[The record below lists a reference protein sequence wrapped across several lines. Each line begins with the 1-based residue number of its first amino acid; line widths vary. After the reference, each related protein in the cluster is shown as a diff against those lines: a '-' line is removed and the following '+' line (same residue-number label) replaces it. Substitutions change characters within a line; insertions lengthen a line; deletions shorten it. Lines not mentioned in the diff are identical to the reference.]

1 MVPSSLRTR
10 ILLLALCATLAPA
23 AITAYIV
30 AGDRETDVV
39 QAREKL
45 LLASRRIAEELQDAV
60 RSTAQL
66 EYGLSRA
73 RDLDTADRAACSAFL
88 AGVLKEYPQYTGILT
103 IRPDGH
109 LFCDSLRTGRTLLL
123 TDRHYFRQALDPRTA
138 LALEPA
144 FGRLT
149 GKAVLQIAYPARDE
163 GGALRFVLLASL
175 DLDKFMR
182 GRARG
187 LPFESAVLMLMD
199 RNGALLTLH
208 PEDGM
213 RPGASLAG
221 SPLHRLAQ
229 RSDDGDL
236 HGEIE
241 LGGVSRVWAAVE
253 PGPRGAPGAD
263 LSVLVGVSRSELTA
277 VADRRLEQ
285 TLAVVFVAS
294 LLAFAIAWGL
304 AEAGIRRP
312 IKRMMDA
319 TARLGSGDLRARIGA
334 PYARGELGAL
344 MRAQDATAEQLDRL
358 NTELERRVAERTA
371 QLEAANREIE
381 SFSYSVSHD
390 LRTPLRAIDGY
401 AQILGEDYSGSLD
414 DEGRRLL
421 GLVRGR
427 AQRMGDLIDELLLFS
442 RLGRSP
448 LATTRI
454 DMEALVRGVVEDLDA
469 AAADPRAHI
478 EIGPQPEA
486 SGDAALIRQ
495 VWMNLLSNAIKFSR
509 KCDDPRIAVSA
520 ADTQGESVYCVRDNG
535 AGFDMA
541 YYDRLFSV
549 FQRLHGPD
557 EFPGTG
563 VGLAIV
569 QRIVARHGGRV
580 WAESRV
586 GEGAAGRCGRLVRS
600 PRLRP

>member
-1 MVPSSLRTR
+1 VVPFSLRTH
-10 ILLLALCATLAPA
+10 ILVLVLCTTLVPA
-23 AITAYIV
+23 AITAWIV
-30 AGDRETDVV
+30 AGDRDSDVA

-45 LLASRRIAEELQDAV
+45 LLASQRIAEELQDAV

-73 RDLDTADRAACSAFL
+73 RDLDTGDRAACSAFL

-123 TDRHYFRQALDPRTA
+123 TDRHYFRQALEPRTS

-149 GKAVLQIAYPARDE
+149 GKAVLQIAYPARDD

-187 LPFESAVLMLMD
+187 LPFESAALMLMD
-199 RNGALLTLH
+199 RNGTILTLH
-208 PEDGM
+208 PEGEM
-213 RPGASLAG
+213 RPGTSLAD

-229 RSDDGDL
+229 RRNGSDKN
-236 HGEIE
+236 GEIE

-277 VADRRLEQ
+277 AADRRLSQ
-285 TLAVVFVAS
+285 TLAVVFVVS
-294 LLAFAIAWGL
+294 LLAFGIVWAL

-312 IKRMMDA
+312 IQRMMEA
-319 TARLGSGDLRARIGA
+319 TARIGSGDLHARIGE

-344 MRAQDATAEQLDRL
+344 MRALDATAEQLDRL
-358 NTELERRVAERTA
+358 NTDLERRVAERTA
-371 QLEAANREIE
+371 QLEAANREID

-390 LRTPLRAIDGY
+390 LRAPLRAIDGY
-401 AQILGEDYSGSLD
+401 AQILGEDYSDRLD

-421 GLVRGR
+421 GVVRDR

-442 RLGRSP
+442 RLGRGP

-454 DMEALVRGVVEDLDA
+454 DMDALVRGVVEELDA
-469 AAADPRAHI
+469 GGAGSRPRI
-478 EIGPQPEA
+478 EIGTLPAA
-486 SGDAALIRQ
+486 SGDSALVRQ
-495 VWMNLLSNAIKFSR
+495 VWMNLISNAIKFSR
-509 KCDDPRIAVSA
+509 KREDAQIAVSA
-520 ADTQGESVYCVRDNG
+520 SNAHGEQVYCVRDNG

-541 YYDRLFSV
+541 YYDKLFGV

-569 QRIVARHGGRV
+569 QRVVARHGGRV
-580 WAESRV
+580 WAESKV
-586 GEGAAGRCGRLVRS
+586 GEGAVFYFSLPKS
-600 PRLRP
+600 

>member
-1 MVPSSLRTR
+1 MVPLSLRTR

-23 AITAYIV
+23 AITAWIV
-30 AGDRETDVV
+30 AGDRESDVA

-45 LLASRRIAEELQDAV
+45 LLASQRIVEELQDAV

-88 AGVLKEYPQYTGILT
+88 SGVLKEYPQYTGILT

-123 TDRHYFRQALDPRTA
+123 TDRQYFRRAIEPRTA
-138 LALEPA
+138 LAIEPA

-149 GKAVLQIAYPARDE
+149 GKAVLQIAFPARDE

-208 PEDGM
+208 PEGGM

-229 RSDDGDL
+229 RPDDGDL

-241 LGGVSRVWAAVE
+241 LGGVSRVWAAVT

-263 LSVLVGVSRSELTA
+263 LSVLVGVSHSELTA
-277 VADRRLEQ
+277 AADRRLKQ

-312 IKRMMDA
+312 IERMMDA
-319 TARLGSGDLRARIGA
+319 TARLGSGDLRARIGE
-334 PYARGELGAL
+334 PYGRGELGAL
-344 MRAQDATAEQLDRL
+344 MRAHDATAEQLDRL
-358 NTELERRVAERTA
+358 NAELERRVAERTA

-401 AQILGEDYSGSLD
+401 AQILGEDYSNSLD

-421 GLVRGR
+421 GLVRSR

-454 DMEALVRGVVEDLDA
+454 DMEALVCGVVEDLDTGDA
-469 AAADPRAHI
+469 GPRPHI
-478 EIGPQPEA
+478 EIGPLPDA

-509 KCDDPRIAVSA
+509 KCDDPRIVVSA
-520 ADTQGESVYCVRDNG
+520 AGTQGEPAYCVRDNG

-541 YYDRLFSV
+541 YYDKLFSV

-586 GEGAAGRCGRLVRS
+586 GEGAAFYFSLPES
-600 PRLRP
+600 

>member
-1 MVPSSLRTR
+1 MSLRTR
-10 ILLLALCATLAPA
+10 ILMLVLCATLVPA
-23 AITAYIV
+23 AITAWIV
-30 AGDRETDVV
+30 AGDRESDVA

-73 RDLDTADRAACSAFL
+73 RDLDTADRTACSAFL

-123 TDRHYFRQALDPRTA
+123 TDRHYFRQALDPRTS

-149 GKAVLQIAYPARDE
+149 GKAVLQIAYPARDDS
-163 GGALRFVLLASL
+163 GALRFVLLASL

-187 LPFESAVLMLMD
+187 LPYESAVLMLMD
-199 RNGALLTLH
+199 RNGTLLTLH
-208 PEDGM
+208 PEGEM
-213 RPGASLAG
+213 HPGTSLAG

-229 RSDDGDL
+229 RRDGSGM

-241 LGGVSRVWAAVE
+241 LDGATRVWAVVE
-253 PGPRGAPGAD
+253 PEPRGISGAD

-277 VADRRLEQ
+277 AADRSLNQ
-285 TLAVVFVAS
+285 TLAVVFVVS
-294 LLAFAIAWGL
+294 LLAFGIAWAL

-312 IKRMMDA
+312 IKRMIDA
-319 TARLGSGDLRARIGA
+319 TARIGSGDLRARIGA

-344 MRAQDATAEQLDRL
+344 MRALDATAEQLDQL

-371 QLEAANREIE
+371 QLEAANKEIE

-390 LRTPLRAIDGY
+390 LRAPLRAIDGF
-401 AQILGEDYSGSLD
+401 AHMLKEDYSERLD

-421 GLVRGR
+421 GVVRDR
-427 AQRMGDLIDELLLFS
+427 TQRMGELIDDLLLFS

-448 LATTRI
+448 IATTRI
-454 DMEALVRGVVEDLDA
+454 DMEALVRGVLEEVDA
-469 AAADPRAHI
+469 AGAGPRPRI
-478 EIGPQPEA
+478 EIGTLPA
-486 SGDAALIRQ
+486 ALGDAALIRQ
-495 VWMNLLSNAIKFSR
+495 VWMNLLSNAVKFSR
-509 KCDDPRIAVSA
+509 KREDPLIVVSA
-520 ADTQGESVYCVRDNG
+520 SDAEGEQVYCVRDNG

-541 YYDRLFSV
+541 YYDKLFGV
-549 FQRLHGPD
+549 FQRLHAPD
-557 EFPGTG
+557 AFPGTG

-569 QRIVARHGGRV
+569 QRVVLRHGGRV

-586 GEGAAGRCGRLVRS
+586 GEGAAFYFSLPKS
-600 PRLRP
+600 